1 MSAGAPALA
10 ALTLAAAVLRLA
22 TIDVQSFWFDEAL
35 TVRLL
40 RLPLGDMLGELPD
53 RELTPPLYYLLA
65 WPWAKLFGTGE
76 VAIRSFSALAGTLT
90 VPVAYAIGRELASMR
105 VALMLAALT
114 AFNPLLIWYSQET
127 RPYALLV
134 LLGALSLLFFLRALR
149 RSSAAAL
156 ALWAAASALALLTHY
171 FAAFLVVPEGVWLVV
186 AARLRLRE
194 VLAGGFVAAVG
205 ASLIP
210 LAVHQR
216 DRVSTEYIS
225 SLSLPRRALG
235 VPEDFLT
242 GFVIGLNKPV
252 EHVLAVVAG
261 VAAVAGL
268 GLAVARTDAEERR
281 AVLLAG
287 AMAVLAVG
295 VPLVLATVGPDYLNT
310 RNVILGWAPVALV
323 LAIGFGARRTDAR
336 LGVAG
341 VAVLCAVGL
350 ATTVATTVD
359 RDLHRSDW
367 RSAGRALGAPDGPRA
382 LAVPPV
388 SGDVSLGIYQDG
400 LRPLPP
406 ARVRVRELD
415 VVTVR
420 NLGLEAR
427 GALRPAAPGP
437 PPSPAFRLTEARYEE
452 TFVLVRY
459 RAGAPQLV
467 SPAAL
472 ARTAKPVVPAPS
484 LLLQA
489 PGAAPGPAAT
499 AARGRR

>member
-1 MSAGAPALA
+1 
-10 ALTLAAAVLRLA
+10 
-22 TIDVQSFWFDEAL
+22 
-35 TVRLL
+35 
-40 RLPLGDMLGELPD
+40 
-53 RELTPPLYYLLA
+53 
-65 WPWAKLFGTGE
+65 
-76 VAIRSFSALAGTLT
+76 
-90 VPVAYAIGRELASMR
+90 
-105 VALMLAALT
+105 
-114 AFNPLLIWYSQET
+114 
-127 RPYALLV
+127 
-134 LLGALSLLFFLRALR
+134 
-149 RSSAAAL
+149 
-156 ALWAAASALALLTHY
+156 
-171 FAAFLVVPEGVWLVV
+171 
-186 AARLRLRE
+186 
-194 VLAGGFVAAVG
+194 
-205 ASLIP
+205 
-210 LAVHQR
+210 
-216 DRVSTEYIS
+216 
-225 SLSLPRRALG
+225 
-235 VPEDFLT
+235 
-242 GFVIGLNKPV
+242 
-252 EHVLAVVAG
+252 
-261 VAAVAGL
+261 
-268 GLAVARTDAEERR
+268 
-281 AVLLAG
+281 
-287 AMAVLAVG
+287 MAVLAVG

-323 LAIGFGARRTDAR
+323 LAIGFGARGTDAR

-341 VAVLCAVGL
+341 VAVLCALGL
-350 ATTVATTVD
+350 ATTVATAVD
-359 RDLHRSDW
+359 RDLQRSDW
-367 RSAGRALGAPDGPRA
+367 RGADRALGAPDGPRA

-388 SGDVSLGIYQDG
+388 SGGVSLGIYQDG